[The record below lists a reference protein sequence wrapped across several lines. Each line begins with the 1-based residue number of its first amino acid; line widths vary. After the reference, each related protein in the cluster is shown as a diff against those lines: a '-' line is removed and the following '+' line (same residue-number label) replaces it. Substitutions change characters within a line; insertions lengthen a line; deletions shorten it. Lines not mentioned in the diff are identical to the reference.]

1 MIHKLIV
8 VAFFCVILA
17 VWWFGLYP
25 LATVNLNPVFKRDFD
40 ARIAEVS
47 LSLKTV
53 GEGEMKAEDLRLRV
67 LDAMVKEKIAEE
79 LTKQKLETKFED
91 IRAAVQQKVS
101 SALESSEKYQEVKK
115 DADAILG
122 ANEKLQQTGENVTNM
137 RSVTF
142 FSELSNQMGMSGDQ
156 FKTWLFDNVSI
167 LRIYVFWPGYTWD
180 KEKFEIVKE

>member
-8 VAFFCVILA
+8 IAFLFVILA

-40 ARIAEVS
+40 ARVAEAS

-53 GEGEMKAEDLRLRV
+53 GEEDLNAGDLELRV

-79 LTKQKLETKFED
+79 LTKQKLETKYDE

-115 DADAILG
+115 DTDAILG

-142 FSELSNQMGMSGDQ
+142 FSELSSQMGMSGDQ
-156 FKTWLFDNVSI
+156 FKTWMFDNVSI
-167 LRIYVFWPGYTWD
+167 LRIYVFWPAYTWD
-180 KEKFEIVKE
+180 KESFSIVKE